1 MTSRR
6 VLKVAEAIR
15 ETVSLAILTELRDP
29 RVRDVTV
36 TYVEV
41 SGDLRHAK
49 VHISVM
55 GDERKESLVLHGL
68 ESSGGFLQRK
78 VADRLDTRYIPHLRF
93 VIDKGVKHSLAVA
106 QILEQVLP
114 PVAESDSDDSNSA
127 ESDDKSFVEDEL
139 ENEDWEDD
147 DSEEDDSKEDESD
160 SDSRLQ

>member
-36 TYVEV
+36 TFVEV
-41 SGDLRHAK
+41 SADLRHAK
-49 VHISVM
+49 VHVSIM
-55 GDERKESLVLHGL
+55 GDERKESLALHGL
-68 ESSGGFLQRK
+68 ESAGGFLQRK

-114 PVAESDSDDSNSA
+114 PKSDADLEHEDATAEADEVDDQ
-127 ESDDKSFVEDEL
+127 ELDDEDED
-139 ENEDWEDD
+139 EADD
-147 DSEEDDSKEDESD
+147 DEIVDEEQDE
-160 SDSRLQ
+160 QTK

>member
-114 PVAESDSDDSNSA
+114 PAAEGEDSDSSDSDD
-127 ESDDKSFVEDEL
+127 KTFVENESED
-139 ENEDWEDD
+139 EDWEDD
-147 DSEEDDSKEDESD
+147 DSEEDDSEEDESD
-160 SDSRLQ
+160 SDSRSQ